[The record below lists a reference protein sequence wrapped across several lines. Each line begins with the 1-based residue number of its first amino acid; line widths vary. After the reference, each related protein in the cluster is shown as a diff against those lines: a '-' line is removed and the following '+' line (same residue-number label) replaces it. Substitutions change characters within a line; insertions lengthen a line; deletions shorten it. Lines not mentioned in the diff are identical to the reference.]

1 MNGWCLDWADWQ
13 RITPDVV
20 RERLA
25 AGADPDERLHAV
37 GNTPLFEVLNQ
48 PAAAEMIALLLRYG
62 ARVDT
67 MNLIGQTPL
76 WEAVRLGRRDAVS
89 TLLHGGAEAWRP
101 LFGQWSAGLLGLC
114 GPLADLFETLPG
126 ALRLGPNIREVQ
138 EYADVLIDS
147 YGGWKFG
154 GQSTF
159 AFVSG
164 VPEQEVVTRLGAEPS
179 MCPPSRLRDQSAASD
194 GFEVVHVATSPW
206 GGVALHQYSGMAL
219 VSDRFCRYLTTP
231 TGLMAGVFD
240 NPSGGV
246 YVHVWQDGRRVR
258 HIAPGQ
264 EPGAEGRIE
273 EWLCRFGD
281 LSGDY
286 SHMERALA
294 YMSMV
299 TGVAVEERW
308 THEAPHRRVHV
319 RHRPRNRR
327 YG

>member
-1 MNGWCLDWADWQ
+1 MNGWLLEWADWQ
-13 RITPDVV
+13 RITPEVV

-25 AGADPDERLHAV
+25 SGADPDERLHAV

-48 PAAAEMIALLLRYG
+48 PAAAEMIDLLLAYG
-62 ARVDT
+62 ARVET

-76 WEAVRLGRRDAVS
+76 WEAVRVGRRDAVAA
-89 TLLHGGAEAWRP
+89 LLRGGAEAWRP

-126 ALRLGPNIREVQ
+126 ALRLGPNLRELQ

-154 GQSTF
+154 GQSTY

-164 VPEQEVVTRLGAEPS
+164 VEEKEVIARLGGDPET
-179 MCPPSRLRDQSAASD
+179 CPPTLPRDQPVGHD
-194 GFEVVHVATSPW
+194 GLEAIHVATSPW
-206 GGVALHQYSGMAL
+206 GGVAMHQYDGVAL
-219 VSDRFCRYLTTP
+219 VNEGVCRHVTSP
-231 TGLMAGVFD
+231 AGLMAAVFD
-240 NPSGGV
+240 NPTGGV

-258 HIAPGQ
+258 QIAPGQ
-264 EPGAEGRIE
+264 EPGADGRIE
-273 EWLCRFGD
+273 EWLCHFGD
-281 LSGDY
+281 LSGYYD
-286 SHMERALA
+286 HMERALA

-308 THEAPHRRVHV
+308 TREAPHRRVHV
-319 RHRPRNRR
+319 RT
-327 YG
+327 